1 MEVSTFFEVLKQIAI
16 AVGIIS
22 GSSVLTG
29 LVNAAA
35 NIQNNTVKHIV
46 SWVIPIGVAELLCA
60 VGTIS
65 FGFGGWDYL
74 LSAVAGA
81 ATGAASNGL
90 YDWKFVSNIID
101 KLYDLFGHKNE

>member
-1 MEVSTFFEVLKQIAI
+1 MNELETVLEVLKQIVI

-35 NIQNNTVKHIV
+35 NIRNKTVKHIL
-46 SWVIPIGVAELLCA
+46 SWVLPVGVAELLCA
-60 VGTIS
+60 IGTVT

-74 LSAVAGA
+74 FSAVAGA
-81 ATGAASNGL
+81 AVGAASNGL
-90 YDWKFVSNIID
+90 YDWEFVSNLIGRF
-101 KLYDLFGHKNE
+101 YDLFGHKE